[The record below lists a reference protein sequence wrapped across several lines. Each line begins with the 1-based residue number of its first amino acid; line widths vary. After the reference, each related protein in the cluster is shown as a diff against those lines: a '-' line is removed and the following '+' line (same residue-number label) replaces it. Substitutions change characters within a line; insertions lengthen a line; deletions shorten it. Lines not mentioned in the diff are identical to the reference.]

1 MTDPHTYEVL
11 VIGAGAAGL
20 MAAICAGRR
29 GKRTLLLEK
38 NTKPG
43 VKILM
48 SGGTRCNLTQNTDS
62 RGIIAAYGD
71 QGRFLHSA
79 LALLSPQQLVK
90 FFNDAGVPTKIEDT
104 NKIFPAS
111 DRALDVLQALL
122 IEQRK
127 SGADLA
133 LNEPVTSIVKQ
144 DEHFL
149 VDTPSGAVRAEKL
162 ILTTGGQSYPGCG
175 TIGEGYAW
183 AKAFGHTI
191 VPPRPALVPLTTG
204 ALWVHA
210 LSGLTMPDV
219 RISIVVSSRAKS
231 DLLISPEAVRSARQ
245 LKKANLPL
253 AEDRG
258 SLLFTH
264 VGFSGPIALNVS
276 RAISGHPTPQVFDLV
291 CDFLPDSK
299 LEPLEE
305 ELKQSA
311 ASDGKRSVLNLLAR
325 HIPKR
330 LAESFFQERDISLD
344 LRAADLSK
352 VVRRQLVEAIKQTRI
367 PLTGTLG
374 FKKAEVTAG
383 GIALGEV
390 DSHTMQSKLVPQ
402 LYFAGEVLDLD
413 GPIGGYNFQAAFST
427 GMLAGESV

>member
-1 MTDPHTYEVL
+1 MHDPHTYEVL

-20 MAAICAGRR
+20 MAAICAAKR
-29 GKRTLLLEK
+29 GKRTLILEK
-38 NTKPG
+38 NAKPG

-127 SGADLA
+127 SGAELA
-133 LNEPVTSIVKQ
+133 LNEPVTGFEKRGELFVVS
-144 DEHFL
+144 
-149 VDTPSGAVRAEKL
+149 TPSGDVNAEKV
-162 ILTTGGQSYPGCG
+162 IVTTGGQSYPGCG
-175 TIGEGYAW
+175 TIGEGFAW
-183 AKAFGHTI
+183 AKQLGHTI
-191 VPPRPALVPLTTG
+191 VTPRPALVPLTTG

-210 LSGLTMPDV
+210 LSGLTLPDV
-219 RISIVVSSRAKS
+219 RVAIVVSARAGA
-231 DLLISPEAVRSARQ
+231 DIAISPDAVRSARQ
-245 LKKANLPL
+245 LKKPNLPL

-276 RAISGHPTPQVFDLV
+276 RAISGHPSPQVFDLL
-291 CDFLPDSK
+291 CDCLPDIK
-299 LEPLEE
+299 LEVLDE
-305 ELKQSA
+305 ELRQEC
-311 ASDGKRSVLNLLAR
+311 ASDGKRSVLNVLAR

-330 LAESFFQERDISLD
+330 LAESFFHERNISLD

-352 VVRRQLVEAIKQTRI
+352 SARRQLAEAIKQTRV

-383 GIALGEV
+383 GVALSEV